1 MYRIAV
7 CDDERTIRE
16 GLEQYL
22 KKYSDETGT
31 GFEIHFFQSA
41 DEMLMRYPANLDLLF
56 LDIKMGG
63 IDGMTAAR
71 RIRSFDSQV
80 CIIFITTMYQCA
92 IEGYAVRAFGF
103 IRKPVSYAEIRHE
116 LDGALSQ
123 IRSLHARERFLTVK
137 GGGTTYRLPVSR
149 ISYCEVRRHAMQ
161 ICIGGEIGE
170 YRCSMKSLEECLMP
184 LGFFKCH
191 ASYLVNGEYIHRIE
205 PARLTLLDG
214 TQIPISQ
221 RRRKEFLASVSS
233 YIGGRI

>member
-1 MYRIAV
+1 MYQIAV
-7 CDDERTIRE
+7 CDDERIIRE

-22 KKYSDETGT
+22 RKYGDETGT
-31 GFEIHFFQSA
+31 EFETHIFQSA
-41 DEMLMRYPANLDLLF
+41 DELLMNYPVNLDLIF
-56 LDIKMGG
+56 LDIKMEGV
-63 IDGMTAAR
+63 DGMTAAR

-116 LDGALSQ
+116 LTGALAQ
-123 IRSLHARERFLTVK
+123 ICSLNAREHFITIK
-137 GGGTTYRLPVSR
+137 GGGTTYRHPVSR
-149 ISYCEVRRHAMQ
+149 ISYCEVRRHAMR
-161 ICIGGEIGE
+161 ICIGGETGE
-170 YRCSMKSLEECLMP
+170 YRCSMKALEECLMP

-191 ASYLVNGEYIHRIE
+191 ASYLVNGDYIQKIE
-205 PARLTLLDG
+205 LNQLMLLDG